1 MWFEVSGFVSR
12 RVVVR
17 SSKDVGIEFMG
28 KGWPLFLGRES
39 VLGHGQILWGLV
51 VGMQVCLMM
60 GGLRVEVHRENNF

>member
-1 MWFEVSGFVSR
+1 MWFDVSGFGSR
-12 RVVVR
+12 RVVVRSGKNAGVVR

-51 VGMQVCLMM
+51 AG
-60 GGLRVEVHRENNF
+60 R